1 MKLIADIGATK
12 AAWTVLD
19 GEGRAECFAPGVNF
33 ALVEDSAVADAL
45 DDAMPEAIAG
55 LSPEE
60 VWVYAAGC
68 GTPDKAEAIRSA
80 LTARF
85 PGATAHAHSDM
96 LGAARAVCGHSPG
109 IACILG
115 TGSNAALYS
124 PDSGIVLSTPP
135 LGYILGDE
143 GSAADLGKA
152 AVNAAFKGLFEP
164 RLAQRFL
171 GDNALDKD
179 WVINRVYTQP
189 RPNVWLG
196 SLAKWLSANIDEP
209 QVQALVTGRFSEFLI
224 RNVLTLPGA
233 RELPVGFAG
242 SIAAAFS
249 PQLADAAQRLRI
261 QVAKIVKSPADG
273 LAAYHSEN

>member
-135 LGYILGDE
+135 LGYILGD
-143 GSAADLGKA
+143 
-152 AVNAAFKGLFEP
+152 
-164 RLAQRFL
+164 
-171 GDNALDKD
+171 NALDKA